1 MPKQI
6 RTTLKGYFETG
17 DIPTQQQYQDLIDSF
32 VSLDDTTV
40 NPQIINTGLSASG
53 YISTK
58 SHITASGDISA
69 SGNFII
75 GGHITSS
82 GNISSSGGIEAASLT
97 GSLSS
102 TEVTVGGNISV
113 EDINSTGNIYTTGH
127 ITSSG
132 NISSSGT
139 LFVGGNISGSS
150 ISSSTDIA
158 ASGTGSFGRTETL
171 AISSSGTGLNIFGEG
186 GIYNRGNYQVEM
198 GDNVPVEVIRAHAS
212 ANHVVFGTPD
222 DSYNV
227 SLSSSLNLFLHSAD
241 GAMMRLDAH
250 RIEAIGNRFSIEA
263 PITASSN
270 ISASGDIVN
279 TGNILTT
286 GNIYAVSSTLGGG
299 LINGITS
306 SFSDYGNVS
315 AKNITASGDLLF
327 TDNTTAHIRANE
339 NFTINIERTNDSNSF
354 VNFKVHDLTNG
365 KDMLKILEEGVMYV
379 GSVDSD
385 FAIASYGN
393 LTFNLDI
400 DGNET
405 GQKYTFKNGGTVLM
419 TLNESADMIVENN
432 ISSSGDVYAGDTS
445 SNGVVLRSPDGSKF
459 RIKVGDDGTLS
470 TESV

>member
-32 VSLDDTTV
+32 VSLDDTTI
-40 NPQIINTGLSASG
+40 NPQIINTSLSASG
-53 YISTK
+53 YISTM

-75 GGHITSS
+75 G
-82 GNISSSGGIEAASLT
+82 
-97 GSLSS
+97 
-102 TEVTVGGNISV
+102 
-113 EDINSTGNIYTTGH
+113 GH

-158 ASGTGSFGRTETL
+158 SSGTGSFGRTETL
-171 AISSSGTGLNIFGEG
+171 VISSSGAGLNTFGEG

-222 DSYNV
+222 DNYNV
-227 SLSSSLNLFLHSAD
+227 SLSSSLNLLLHSAE
-241 GAMMRLDAH
+241 GAMMRLDAS

-263 PITASSN
+263 PITASSD
-270 ISASGDIVN
+270 ISSSGILTAESIVS
-279 TGNILTT
+279 TGNIFAVTSAT
-286 GNIYAVSSTLGGG
+286 GTVM
-299 LINGITS
+299 GITS
-306 SFSDYGNVS
+306 SFSNYGNIS

-339 NFTINIERTNDSNSF
+339 NFTINIEKTDDSNSF
-354 VNFKVHDLTNG
+354 VSFLVHDLDNER
-365 KDMLKILEEGVMYV
+365 DMLKILEEGVMYV
-379 GSVDSD
+379 GHSD

-405 GQKYTFKNGGTVLM
+405 GQQYQFKNGGTVLM